1 MKYGGCFLWEYVN
14 ALIFRRIDFMVKNF
28 SSLLHGIYVQTRI
41 FFQFLKFV
49 ASILPIF
56 AICVVCLSIMTS
68 RRKASKG
75 FYYIRN
81 SHSRTVSFLKYYH
94 KIWSLT
100 NDLCNFQFFIPNSI
114 DISAKNSA
122 SLVEMYQIII

>member
-1 MKYGGCFLWEYVN
+1 
-14 ALIFRRIDFMVKNF
+14 MVKKMKSF
-28 SSLLHGIYVQTRI
+28 PSLLQI
-41 FFQFLKFV
+41 LKFV
-49 ASILPIF
+49 ASILLVF

-68 RRKASKG
+68 RRKTLKV
-75 FYYIRN
+75 FYYIGN
-81 SHSRTVSFLKYYH
+81 SHSRTVSFLKHYH
-94 KIWSLT
+94 KIWSHT